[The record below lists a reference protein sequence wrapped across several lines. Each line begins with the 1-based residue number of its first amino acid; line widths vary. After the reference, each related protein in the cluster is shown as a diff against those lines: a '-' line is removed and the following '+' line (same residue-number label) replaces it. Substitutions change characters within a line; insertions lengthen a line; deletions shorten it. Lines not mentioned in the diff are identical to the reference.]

1 MNLKQLIAFR
11 EVMVTGSVSEAARNL
26 FRTQPAISATISGL
40 ETELRCKLFERRSG
54 RLHPVPEAHFLFEES
69 IEILRKLETLELN
82 MKNLVNLETGVLR
95 IVAMP
100 GPSVFF
106 MPDLISRFVQGRC
119 GIKVDLVTRSSAQ
132 VYPLLATQRYDIGL
146 ADRQTEEVDESGLIS
161 LETLEF
167 DSICALHPDDPLTAR
182 ETITPEDLDN
192 KPMAVLH
199 PDHAT
204 HASARRAFDNAGA
217 RFNPVFETQ
226 YFFPLLTY
234 VENRQAY
241 SIIDPISARSYGT
254 IRGEDA
260 QLVFRRFVPSLTFA
274 VSVVIP
280 AHRPLSV
287 LAKAFYELLF
297 AELSVIGE
305 LKTAN

>member
-1 MNLKQLIAFR
+1 
-11 EVMVTGSVSEAARNL
+11 MVTGSVSEAARNL

-69 IEILRKLETLELN
+69 IDILRKLETLERN
-82 MKNLVNLETGVLR
+82 MKDLVNLETGVLR
-95 IVAMP
+95 VVAMP

-106 MPDLISRFVQGRC
+106 MPDLISRFVRGR
-119 GIKVDLVTRSSAQ
+119 GGLKVDLVTRSSAQ

-146 ADRQTEEVDESGLIS
+146 ADRQTDEADESGLIS

-167 DSICALHPDDPLTAR
+167 DSICALHPDDPLAAR
-182 ETITPEDLDN
+182 ETISPADLDG

-199 PDHAT
+199 SDHAT
-204 HASARRAFDNAGA
+204 HASARQAFESAGV

-241 SIIDPISARSYGT
+241 SVIDPISARSYKT

-260 QLVFRRFVPSLTFA
+260 QLVFRRFVPSLKFA
-274 VSVVIP
+274 VSVIVP

-287 LAKAFYELLF
+287 LAKAFHELLT
-297 AELSVIGE
+297 AELRSVDE
-305 LKTAN
+305 LRKLV

>member
-1 MNLKQLIAFR
+1 
-11 EVMVTGSVSEAARNL
+11 MVTGSVSEAARNL

-69 IEILRKLETLELN
+69 IQILRKLETLELN

-95 IVAMP
+95 VVAMP

-106 MPDLISRFVQGRC
+106 MPDLISRFVQGRS

-146 ADRQTEEVDESGLIS
+146 ADRQTEEEDESGLIS
-161 LETLEF
+161 QEILEF
-167 DSICALHPDDPLTAR
+167 ASICALHPDDPLTAR
-182 ETITPEDLDN
+182 ETITPEDLDD

-199 PDHAT
+199 SDHAT
-204 HASARRAFDNAGA
+204 HASARRAFEDTGA

-241 SIIDPISARSYGT
+241 SIIDPISARSYRT

-297 AELSVIGE
+297 AELSAIGE
-305 LKTAN
+305 LKTPN